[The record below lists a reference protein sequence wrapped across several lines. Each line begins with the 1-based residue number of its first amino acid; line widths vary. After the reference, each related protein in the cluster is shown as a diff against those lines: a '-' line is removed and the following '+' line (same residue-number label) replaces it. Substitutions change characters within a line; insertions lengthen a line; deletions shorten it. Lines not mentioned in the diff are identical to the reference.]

1 MLVAIAGPYSAP
13 TPEQRMANLEAM
25 NLAAVGV
32 ARRGHIP
39 VIGVNAALAV
49 VEALDPADVYAAM
62 MAISLALVDRCDAIL
77 LIGESAGANR
87 EQDLVAAKNLP
98 VYRKLEDVP
107 DAGLPDWA
115 A

>member
-1 MLVAIAGPYSAP
+1 
-13 TPEQRMANLEAM
+13 MANLEAL
-25 NLAAVGV
+25 NLAAAEV

-49 VEALDPADVYAAM
+49 VEALNPADAYAAM
-62 MAISLALVDRCDAIL
+62 MAISMALVDRCDAIL
-77 LIGESAGANR
+77 IIGESAGANR
-87 EQDLVAAKNLP
+87 ERDLVAAKNLP
-98 VYRKLEDVP
+98 VYRNLEDVP